1 MAEGIPDS
9 VIVIE
14 PRTEV
19 RVGALADGLLD
30 LLLKKV
36 TDGTATA
43 SEMKVAADYIRD
55 AGIKLMVTPGSK
67 AGDLVRKL
75 PDLDGKIRSSPCLW
89 ASRCALREL

>member
-75 PDLDGKIRSSPCLW
+75 PDLDGDDKILTLPMGISVRS
-89 ASRCALREL
+89 A